1 MVFNTRVAHWVI
13 PDDIVLDKPVKPLK
27 TNDPEKRRNHRQ
39 KSSEVVKTKL
49 KPLISFKV
57 Q

>member
-49 KPLISFKV
+49 KPLISLKV